1 MIMETFFS
9 TLSDYTFII
18 LNDEDVPLSAGPGSS
33 DFKMILLIVASAV
46 LLAAVLSTFY
56 FINRKQ
62 LIKRLS
68 SLRKQLGITETGY
81 SFLNSRLE
89 QEIFDLEVEVASTI
103 AVEV

>member
-18 LNDEDVPLSAGPGSS
+18 LNEEEVPLSAGPAGS
-33 DFKMILLIVASAV
+33 DLRLILLIVASAV
-46 LLAAVLSTFY
+46 LLAAVLFAFY
-56 FINRKQ
+56 FVNRKQ
-62 LIKRLS
+62 LVKRLA
-68 SLRKQLGITETGY
+68 SLRKQLGIEESGY
-81 SFLNSRLE
+81 SFSNSKLE